1 MPSSSASALA
11 AGLVDRHGA
20 SIRQYIRRTTRDG
33 QDRDDLV
40 QEVFLHLLRGAA
52 SYDPRERERAWVFR
66 IARNVVVDAHRRA
79 RRSREDAVAVEP
91 TTGPSQSVAAA
102 LQIALT
108 RLPAEEREA
117 FLLGEVAGLTYAEI
131 AATTSSTIAA
141 VRSRIYRARLTL
153 RGSLAAPPRLGVTA
167 FARKDQDD

>member
-1 MPSSSASALA
+1 
-11 AGLVDRHGA
+11 
-20 SIRQYIRRTTRDG
+20 
-33 QDRDDLV
+33 LV